1 MATLTPSLEKKLLQ
15 VVVGYYFAN
24 VEKNISKAEI
34 QKHVFDEIG
43 YVTKPGVL
51 QIINARIR
59 ECNLIA
65 PYILTVGNSSIKVTR
80 NPIYI
85 QMTLDKFFRVAMG
98 NLAIYK
104 RIRNSIEENFA
115 NNQEFNF
122 ENDDKEIKNILFDTE
137 G

>member
-1 MATLTPSLEKKLLQ
+1 MASITPSLEKKLMQ

-24 VEKNISKAEI
+24 VEKNISKAELK
-34 QKHVFDEIG
+34 KHIFDEIR
-43 YVTKPGVL
+43 YEARNDL
-51 QIINARIR
+51 IQIINAKLR

-65 PYILTVGNSSIKVTR
+65 PYVVNIGNCCRKTTR

-85 QMTLDKFFRVAMG
+85 QVTLERFFRAAMG
-98 NLAIYK
+98 NLVIYK
-104 RIRNSIEENFA
+104 NIRKSIEENFA
-115 NNQEFNF
+115 NQQEFNF